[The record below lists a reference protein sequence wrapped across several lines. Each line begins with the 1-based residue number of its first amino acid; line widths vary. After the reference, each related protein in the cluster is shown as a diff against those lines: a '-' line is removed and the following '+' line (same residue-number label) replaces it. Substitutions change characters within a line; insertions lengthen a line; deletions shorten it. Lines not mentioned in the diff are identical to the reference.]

1 MSVLDDLRGLSS
13 AEDFFRYL
21 DVRYDP
27 GVLNVARL
35 HILRRMGQYLAKE
48 ALADRDDA
56 GVRALCREHLRTAHA
71 DFVARTP
78 LDERVFKVLKDA
90 VEPKDPKRGAFVPL
104 AELTGKR

>member
-21 DVRYDP
+21 DVEYDP
-27 GVLNVARL
+27 GVLNIARL

-48 ALADRDDA
+48 ALAGRDDDA
-56 GVRALCREHLRTAHA
+56 VRALCREHLQRAHA

-90 VEPKDPKRGAFVPL
+90 VAPKRGGAFVPL
-104 AELTGKR
+104 ADLTGKR